1 MKSDRRIVSDG
12 SETEINKHIR
22 EKQQITEVVNRLF
35 PLPYSGMRSSRR
47 ESGSLSNRVKPYM
60 RRAGQ

>member
-1 MKSDRRIVSDG
+1 MSDG
-12 SETEINKHIR
+12 SEIEINKHIR
-22 EKQQITEVVNRLF
+22 EKQQITEVVNRMFL
-35 PLPYSGMRSSRR
+35 LPYSGMSSGRR